1 MEETWT
7 MFLIFSEFCLW
18 NAMTGNSFGLLMG
31 TLARTVPTI
40 VQVIPV
46 FFVPFVLMAGFIVNT
61 GTIR

>member
-1 MEETWT
+1 
-7 MFLIFSEFCLW
+7 
-18 NAMTGNSFGLLMG
+18 MG